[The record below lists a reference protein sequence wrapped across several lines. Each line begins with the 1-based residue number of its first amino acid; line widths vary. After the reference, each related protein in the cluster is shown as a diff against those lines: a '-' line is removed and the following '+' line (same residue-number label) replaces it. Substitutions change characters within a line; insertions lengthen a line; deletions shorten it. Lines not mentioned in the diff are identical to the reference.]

1 MPIISYDPE
10 TKRKVEAFEIEDK
23 LVVRKTVP
31 HDEINKYLEAN
42 KEAQNAVPQKQYK
55 SLLRKKNIWKAASI
69 PLVVVEQ
76 WKKEGI
82 DIFNDNDWPKIKAKL
97 NDPDFKWLRTSPGK
111 I

>member
-1 MPIISYDPE
+1 MLLERNNE
-10 TKRKVEAFEIEDK
+10 TKREVHIEEQDGL

-31 HDEINKYLEAN
+31 TSELKKYIEQNKAEH
-42 KEAQNAVPQKQYK
+42 NAIPQKQYK
-55 SLLRKKNIWKAASI
+55 SALRKKNMWKAASI

-82 DIFNDNDWPKIKAKL
+82 DIFKEEDWSKVKARL
-97 NDPDFKWLRTSPGK
+97 NDPQYMFLRTSPGK